1 MKEEIQFGISNSGKY
16 VQFFSQSNPIHTAGL
31 YLNGIPTILPNET
44 ISSNQNLFVVPL
56 MEITAIDS
64 TQIPTNF
71 DTTRQIEGLTYF
83 PSKRIEDIRN
93 ELAQRDTALIVIRR
107 TIVTLENESLYSIQ
121 KY

>member
-1 MKEEIQFGISNSGKY
+1 M
-16 VQFFSQSNPIHTAGL
+16 
-31 YLNGIPTILPNET
+31 NGIPTILPNET

-71 DTTRQIEGLTYF
+71 DTMRQIEGLTYF

-93 ELAQRDTALIVIRR
+93 ELAQRDTAIIVIRR
-107 TIVTLENESLYSIQ
+107 TIVTLETESSYSIQ